1 MLLKFAKQQSMIF
14 NYSSVFLHLSISRN
28 LSAST
33 IFALSSGY
41 GKSGVAVIRVSGS
54 QASAAAVR
62 IGGLKLPLVPRHTF
76 LRKLRDPLTNNI
88 LDQGIVIW
96 FPGPRSFT
104 GEDSCEFQVHGGPA
118 VITAV
123 LHALGKLHGF
133 RPAEPGEF
141 TKRAF
146 HAGKLDLTEVE
157 GLADLINAETDVQR
171 KQALSQLEGDLSSL
185 YKRWQLAL
193 KKNHLSDGRRGEIL
207 RNGVKAVIVGKPN
220 VGKSSLLNKI
230 CQRPAAIVTAVAG
243 TTRDVVEISI
253 NISGYPVVLADTAG
267 LRANS
272 VDVIEEEGISRAR
285 ACASVADL
293 ILLVMDAA
301 EYAAWAEET
310 KCTNFLAFANMY
322 IRDLDLDGLLETCSE
337 REKAFVHVIGSPS
350 QLPLTRKCVTI
361 LNKIDVVPEES
372 CTKQILE
379 KHPSIITLSCK
390 TGYGFP
396 ELLNKLKENLVEL
409 CGIPSSENPCLTQAR
424 HRHHLNDCLK
434 YLQCYSEMSSA
445 GGDDILAHHLRK
457 ALTSLGRIT
466 GHVSTEEILDV
477 IFKDFCIGK

>member
-1 MLLKFAKQQSMIF
+1 M
-14 NYSSVFLHLSISRN
+14 
-28 LSAST
+28 ASKKAV
-33 IFALSSGY
+33 ALTEAYIDFGEDENIEDDVINEVE
-41 GKSGVAVIRVSGS
+41 VAV
-54 QASAAAVR
+54 
-62 IGGLKLPLVPRHTF
+62 
-76 LRKLRDPLTNNI
+76 
-88 LDQGIVIW
+88 
-96 FPGPRSFT
+96 
-104 GEDSCEFQVHGGPA
+104 
-118 VITAV
+118 
-123 LHALGKLHGF
+123 
-133 RPAEPGEF
+133 
-141 TKRAF
+141 RAC
-146 HAGKLDLTEVE
+146 KEE
-157 GLADLINAETDVQR
+157 IQ
-171 KQALSQLEGDLSSL
+171 
-185 YKRWQLAL
+185 
-193 KKNHLSDGRRGEIL
+193 NHLSDGRRGEIL